1 MSNITYVNS
10 ASLNSLRF
18 TLDATDNDINKIFD
32 LIYTTGLGNQ
42 IKSIVYFKTDVHHE
56 MNRYLPHV
64 HRRLRL
70 PATRRYIPLG
80 AVINIKTDTLVATTT
95 TGSIVDDGNDNVYVV
110 TAGLSIVDP
119 LAGQY
124 GRVML
129 KCNKPTVRAL
139 KVSNFIDSY
148 GVYKGHNDIRSRIR

>member
-1 MSNITYVNS
+1 MSSITDVNS
-10 ASLNSLRF
+10 ASVNSLEF
-18 TLDATDNDINKIFD
+18 TMDNAVVDCNGYVD
-32 LIYTTGLGNQ
+32 LNCTTGLGKQ
-42 IKSIVYFKTDVHHE
+42 ITRIKYTKVGFPLPTYGYIPHAHRE
-56 MNRYLPHV
+56 MKLSPYERH
-64 HRRLRL
+64 
-70 PATRRYIPLG
+70 IPLG

-129 KCNKPTVRAL
+129 KCNKPSTRAL
-139 KVSNFIDSY
+139 QVSGKIDSY
-148 GVYKGHNDIRSRIR
+148 GVYKGHNDIRSRLR